1 MRDLHRRHGVVLFK
15 CRLLVVW
22 EVTVM
27 KRILYLLFVLVI
39 NVFIFAKPVRADSGS
54 NDSGVQEEKRG
65 KDECLLVAMNCGN
78 DYITLEQKIEK
89 LRKEISKGR
98 AVYTDDE
105 LNILRE
111 QLNNASRTLEYFR
124 YEGARNGYKY
134 P

>member
-1 MRDLHRRHGVVLFK
+1 
-15 CRLLVVW
+15 
-22 EVTVM
+22 M

-39 NVFIFAKPVRADSGS
+39 NAVVYAKPVRADSGL
-54 NDSGVQEEKRG
+54 NDSGVKEEKRG

-78 DYITLEQKIEK
+78 NYLTLEQKIEK

-98 AVYTDDE
+98 AVYTDEE

-111 QLNNASRTLEYFR
+111 QLNNANKTLEYFR
-124 YEGARNGYKY
+124 YEGARNRYQY